1 LAVKILILELDV
13 IYKRIDDLHDFW
25 GDFISFLSI
34 GDYDY
39 LIHTFDDYPDFL
51 KKVSPYLY
59 GLAPTLGSI
68 LEMEDEEER
77 KEELKRIHEL
87 TRGER
92 KRLKDNLEEIII
104 NSYEDLIYDITG
116 SDEIRETCRREV
128 VEPIMGEMKKI
139 KKEKIEM
146 ADWLNDILH
155 VCTTELFREI
165 EWIVMGKYV
174 YGREIGGLGG

>member
-1 LAVKILILELDV
+1 MAVKILILELDV

-39 LIHTFDDYPDFL
+39 LIRTFHDFPDFL

-68 LEMEDEEER
+68 AEGEEEVER
-77 KEELKRIHEL
+77 KKELKRIHEL
-87 TRGER
+87 TWGEI
-92 KRLKDNLEEIII
+92 KRLKDNLEELII
-104 NSYEDLIYDITG
+104 NSYEDLIYDMTG
-116 SDEIRETCRREV
+116 SDEIKEICRREV
-128 VEPIMGEMKKI
+128 VIPVIEEMKKI

-155 VCTTELFREI
+155 VCINELFREI
-165 EWIVMGKYV
+165 EWMAMGRYV
-174 YGREIGGLGG
+174 YGTEIGGLGG